1 MLAVVNSDEC
11 AGSVFLAI
19 RSMLD
24 RQAVRRSSGRVVAQ
38 PVAGDGFEIWLDGVT
53 GFDL

>member
-1 MLAVVNSDEC
+1 MLAVVNIDEC
-11 AGSVFLAI
+11 AGSVFLAS
-19 RSMLD
+19 RSKLD
-24 RQAVRRSSGRVVAQ
+24 RQAASRSSARAQ